1 MNIQKLLTRFA
12 AVAALAAITP
22 SVFAGVIT
30 FDVTN
35 KAPGAL
41 ADPDYGLRL
50 DDLFTSPTNSHWT
63 FDFNNTAG
71 TSVQMDVD
79 TDNSTVRIYGTV
91 FGGRDTGS
99 TWDSSTTAYW
109 ELDFLYSDAVTIT
122 DTANGLWSVNDNANN
137 YGSLKLLDNIDL
149 DGDSNS
155 DLGRYLGIGDYH
167 GGSFVASAG
176 PAPQGPYVSAWLE
189 NTDGFINNI
198 DNLGGETYFRPN
210 GGGCCMDFGFRA
222 DPAPA
227 PEPSSLLILAFG
239 LLGFGLIE
247 RRLRA

>member
-1 MNIQKLLTRFA
+1 MSIQKIFTRFVA
-12 AVAALAAITP
+12 FAVLAAITP

-30 FDVTN
+30 YDITN

-41 ADPDYGLRL
+41 ANPDYGLRL
-50 DDLFTSPTNSHWT
+50 DDLFTSPANSYWT

-79 TDNSTVRIYGTV
+79 TDNSTVRVYGTV
-91 FGGRDTGS
+91 FGGRDIGS
-99 TWDSSTTAYW
+99 TWASETTAFW
-109 ELDFLYSDAVTIT
+109 ELDFLYSDGVTIT
-122 DTANGLWSVNDNANN
+122 DAANGFWSVDMNANN
-137 YGSLKLLDNIDL
+137 YGSLKLLDDIDL
-149 DGDSNS
+149 DGDSAS
-155 DLGRYLGIGDYH
+155 DLGRYIGIGDYK

-198 DNLGGETYFRPN
+198 DNLGSETYYRPN

-222 DPAPA
+222 DPV
-227 PEPSSLLILAFG
+227 PEPASMF
-239 LLGFGLIE
+239 LLGSGLVGLALRRR
-247 RRLRA
+247 RRL

>member
-12 AVAALAAITP
+12 AIATLAAVTP
-22 SVFAGVIT
+22 SVFAGIIT
-30 FDVTN
+30 YDVTN

-41 ADPDYGLRL
+41 ANPDYGLRL
-50 DDLFTSPTNSHWT
+50 DDLFTSPTDSNWT

-79 TDNSTVRIYGTV
+79 TDTAEVRIYGTV
-91 FGGRDTGS
+91 FGGRDIGS
-99 TWDSSTTAYW
+99 AWDSATTAFW
-109 ELDFLYSDAVTIT
+109 ELDFLYSDGVTIT
-122 DTANGLWSVNDNANN
+122 DAATGLWSLDFNADNF
-137 YGSLKLLDNIDL
+137 GSLKLLDDIDL

-167 GGSFVASAG
+167 GGSFVASGG
-176 PAPQGPYVSAWLE
+176 PAPQSPYVSAWLE
-189 NTDGFINNI
+189 NTDGFIDNI
-198 DNLGGETYFRPN
+198 DDLAGETYFRPN

-222 DPAPA
+222 DQV

-239 LLGFGLIE
+239 LLGMGLME